1 MHWAL
6 IALAF
11 MVGLWIGA
19 VIGASMMGNHALRLV
34 TRLLSGL
41 ERLDAIDREI
51 TRAWRER

>member
-6 IALAF
+6 VALAF

-19 VIGASMMGNHALRLV
+19 VIGASMMANHALRLV
-34 TRLLSGL
+34 TRLLSGI

-51 TRAWRER
+51 TRARRR